1 MADIRERARELF
13 KSFKLSDLQIQD
25 LEIGIYN
32 FCIDYG
38 KEHQIPLTWSS
49 DVFKELYATKVK
61 NVYSNLSSKY
71 SIKNKRLLKRL
82 QDKEFT
88 PHEIAS
94 FRPENMY
101 PELWKDI
108 IDREMLRNKAAYEP
122 SAVANT
128 DRYTCSKCKKNKCS
142 YYELQTRSADEPMT
156 TFITCLHCGH
166 RWKM

>member
-1 MADIRERARELF
+1 MTELRERTRELF
-13 KSFKLSDLQIQD
+13 QCYKLSKLQIQD

-32 FCIDYG
+32 GSIDYAM
-38 KEHQIPLTWSS
+38 EHQIPLSWNS
-49 DVFKELYATKVK
+49 DVFKEVYLTKVK
-61 NVYSNLSSKY
+61 QMYSNLR
-71 SIKNKRLLKRL
+71 NKRLLKRL
-82 QDKEFT
+82 QDKEFA
-88 PHEIAS
+88 PHELAS

-101 PELWKDI
+101 PEIWKDI
-108 IDREMLRNKAAYEP
+108 LDKESLRNKAAYEP